1 MSGCIAALQF
11 LFLLFLQIAMTKEE
25 AKSQIE
31 ELSQELMHHNHQYYV
46 LDNPEISDYD
56 FDQKLKQLQKL
67 EDAFPEFKLSTSPTQ
82 RVGGDVTKNFETI
95 KHKSRMLS
103 LANTYSKEELE
114 DFIKRIGKS
123 ISDPVE
129 FVCELKYDG
138 AAIGITYKN
147 GILERALTRG
157 DGTQGDDIT
166 ANVRT
171 IRSVP
176 LQLHGNDFPEELEIR
191 GEIFMLLEGF
201 AKLNQQR
208 IEDGEEPFA
217 NPRNTASGT
226 LKMQDS
232 SIVASRSLDCFLYY
246 ILTDDRLF
254 DNHFE
259 SMQKAA
265 QWGFKVPSADK
276 NYIAKAKNVDE
287 IFDFINYWEEHRHE
301 LPFEIDGIV
310 VKVNDYAQQEKLGFT
325 AKSPRWA
332 ISYKYKAEQVSTKL
346 NSITYQVGRTG
357 AITPVA
363 NLEPVQLAGTTVK
376 RASLHN
382 ADQIEKLDL
391 RVGDHVYVEKGGEI
405 IPKVVGVD
413 FDQRPADLESV
424 KYATHCPECNTEL
437 IRKEGEAQHYCPNDE
452 GCPPQI
458 KGRIQH
464 FISRKAM
471 DIEGMGGET
480 VDQFVNEG
488 LISNYADLYTLQKE
502 QLLPLERMAE
512 KSAQNIIEGIEASKE
527 IPFERVLF
535 GLGIRY
541 VGETV
546 AKKLARHFGNIDA
559 LMAASLEELTNVDEI
574 GERIAESVTAFFA
587 DSAKVDTVG
596 RMKLAGLQFEVVQQ
610 EGASTKLD
618 GKTIVISGNFEKY
631 SRKEIKE
638 LIERHGGKNTGS
650 VSGKTDLIVAGE
662 GMGPSKRKK
671 AEDLGVK
678 IIDENEFAQ
687 LIAD

>member
-1 MSGCIAALQF
+1 
-11 LFLLFLQIAMTKEE
+11 MTKEE

-31 ELSQELMHHNHQYYV
+31 ELSKELMHHNHQYYV

-67 EDAFPEFKLSTSPTQ
+67 EEAFPEFKLSTSPTQ
-82 RVGGDVTKNFETI
+82 RVGGDVTKNFETVP
-95 KHKSRMLS
+95 HKTRMLS

-147 GILERALTRG
+147 GILTRALTRG

-171 IRSVP
+171 IRSIP

-246 ILTDDRLF
+246 TITDDRLF

-265 QWGFKVPSADK
+265 EWGFKVPSAEK

-310 VKVNDYAQQEKLGFT
+310 VKVNDYAQQDKLGFT

-405 IPKVVGVD
+405 IPKVIGVD
-413 FDQRPADLESV
+413 FDQRPPDLEPV
-424 KYATHCPECNTEL
+424 EYATHCPECNTGL
-437 IRKEGEAQHYCPNDE
+437 IRKEGEAQHYCPNDD

-512 KSAQNIIEGIEASKE
+512 KSAQNIIEGIEASKS

-574 GERIAESVTAFFA
+574 GSRIAESVTAFFA
-587 DSAKVDTVG
+587 DPAKVGTVE

-618 GKTIVISGNFEKY
+618 GKTIVISGNFERY

-638 LIERHGGKNTGS
+638 LIEKHGGKNTGS

-678 IIDENEFAQ
+678 IIDENEFAE
-687 LIAD
+687 LIGD

>member
-1 MSGCIAALQF
+1 M
-11 LFLLFLQIAMTKEE
+11 AMTKDQAKALIE
-25 AKSQIE
+25 A
-31 ELSQELMHHNHQYYV
+31 LSKELMHHNHQYYV
-46 LDNPEISDYD
+46 LDQPEISDYD
-56 FDQKLKQLQKL
+56 FDMKLKELQKL
-67 EDAFPEFKLSTSPTQ
+67 EEQFPEFKVATSPTQ
-82 RVGGDVTKNFETI
+82 RVGGEITKNFETV
-95 KHKSRMLS
+95 KHKYPMLS

-114 DFIKRIGKS
+114 DFLKRIDKS
-123 ISDPVE
+123 INEPVE

-147 GILERALTRG
+147 GVLARAVTRG

-176 LQLHGNDFPEELEIR
+176 LQLQGTDFPEELEIR

-232 SIVASRSLDCFLYY
+232 SIVASRALDCFLYY

-254 DNHFE
+254 DKHFE

-265 QWGFKVPSADK
+265 EWGFKVPPAEK
-276 NYIAKAKNVDE
+276 KYIAKAKNIDE

-310 VKVNDYAQQEKLGFT
+310 IKVNDYPQQEKLGTT

-363 NLEPVQLAGTTVK
+363 NLEPVLLAGTTVK

-391 RVGDHVYVEKGGEI
+391 HVGDHVFVEKGGEI

-413 FDQRPADLESV
+413 FEKRSPETAAVE
-424 KYATHCPECNTEL
+424 YATHCPECGTGL
-437 IRKEGEAQHYCPNDE
+437 IRKEGEAQHYCPNDD

-488 LISNYADLYTLQKE
+488 LIANYADLYDLQKE
-502 QLLPLERMAE
+502 QLLPLDRMAE
-512 KSAQNIIEGIEASKE
+512 KSAQNIIDGIEASKA

-535 GLGIRY
+535 ALGIRY

-546 AKKLARHFGNIDA
+546 AKKLARHFGNIDS
-559 LMAASLEELTNVDEI
+559 LMQASVEELTNVDEI
-574 GERIAESVTAFFA
+574 GQRIAESVTAFFA
-587 DSAKVDTVG
+587 DPAKVEAVERLKT
-596 RMKLAGLQFEVVQQ
+596 KGLQFEVQQQ
-610 EGASTKLD
+610 EGASNKLD
-618 GKTIVISGNFEKY
+618 GLTIVISGNFERY

-638 LIERHGGKNTGS
+638 LIEKHGGKNTGS
-650 VSGKTDLIVAGE
+650 VSGKTDLIIAGE

-678 IIDENEFAQ
+678 IIDENEFAEM
-687 LIAD
+687 IGD

>member
-1 MSGCIAALQF
+1 
-11 LFLLFLQIAMTKEE
+11 MTKDQ
-25 AKSQIE
+25 AKQQIDA
-31 ELSQELMHHNHQYYV
+31 LSTLLQHHNYLYYIK
-46 LDNPEISDYD
+46 DAPEISDYE
-56 FDQKLKQLQKL
+56 FDQTLKELQKL
-67 EDAFPEFKLSTSPTQ
+67 EEEFPEFKLANSPTQ
-82 RVGGDVTKNFETI
+82 RVGGGITKDFPTV
-95 KHKSRMLS
+95 KHKYPMMS

-114 DFIKRIGKS
+114 DFLGRIAKS

-138 AAIGITYKN
+138 AAIGISYKN
-147 GILERALTRG
+147 GVLDKAVTRG
-157 DGTQGDDIT
+157 DGTQGDEIT

-171 IRSVP
+171 IKTIP
-176 LQLHGNDFPEELEIR
+176 LVLRGNDHPQEFEIR

-201 AKLNQQR
+201 AKLNQER
-208 IEDGEEPFA
+208 IEEGLEPFA

-232 SIVASRSLDCFLYY
+232 SIVASRPLDCFLYY
-246 ILTDDRLF
+246 ILMDDRRF
-254 DNHFE
+254 DSHYE
-259 SMQKAA
+259 SMIKARE
-265 QWGFKVPSADK
+265 WGFKIPPPEK
-276 NYIAKAKNVDE
+276 NYIAKAKNIDG
-287 IFDFINYWEEHRHE
+287 IFDFINYWEHKRHE

-310 VKVNDYAQQEKLGFT
+310 IKVNSYAQQDKLGST

-332 ISYKYKAEQVSTKL
+332 ISYKYKSEQVSTRL

-405 IPKVVGVD
+405 IPKVIGVD
-413 FDQRPADLESV
+413 FEQRPPDLEPVEYISE
-424 KYATHCPECNTEL
+424 CPECGTPLVRE
-437 IRKEGEAQHYCPNDE
+437 EGEAQHYCPNDD

-480 VDQFVNEG
+480 VELFVNAG
-488 LISNYADLYTLQKE
+488 LISSYADLYTLTKE
-502 QLLPLERMAE
+502 DLLPLDRLAE
-512 KSAQNIIEGIEASKE
+512 KSAQNIVDGIEASKQ
-527 IPFERVLF
+527 IPYERVLF

-546 AKKLARHFGNIDA
+546 AKKLARHFGDIDS
-559 LMAASLEELTNVDEI
+559 LMKAPFEELVNVSEI
-574 GERIAESVTAFFA
+574 GERIALSVREFFE
-587 DSAKVDTVG
+587 DDTKVAIVE
-596 RMKLAGLQFEVVQQ
+596 RLKAAGLQFEVVQQ

-618 GKTIVISGNFEKY
+618 GKTIVISGNFERY

-638 LIERHGGKNTGS
+638 LIEKHGGKNTGS

-687 LIAD
+687 MIGDA

>member
-1 MSGCIAALQF
+1 
-11 LFLLFLQIAMTKEE
+11 MTKEQ
-25 AKSQIE
+25 AKSKID
-31 ELSQELMHHNHQYYV
+31 ELSKELMHHNHQYYV
-46 LDNPEISDYD
+46 LDSPEISDYE
-56 FDQKLKQLQKL
+56 FDQKLKELQKL
-67 EDAFPEFKLSTSPTQ
+67 EVEFPEFKLDTSPTQ
-82 RVGGDVTKNFETI
+82 RVGGDITKNFETV
-95 KHKSRMLS
+95 KHKYPMLS

-114 DFIKRIGKS
+114 DFIKRIAKS

-138 AAIGITYKN
+138 AAIGITYKK
-147 GILERALTRG
+147 GVLQHALTRG

-176 LQLHGNDFPEELEIR
+176 LKLQGSDFPEELEIR

-232 SIVASRSLDCFLYY
+232 SVVASRSLDCFLYY
-246 ILTDDRLF
+246 LLSEERLF
-254 DNHFE
+254 DDHYE

-265 QWGFKVPSADK
+265 EWGFKVPSSAK
-276 NYIAKAKNVDE
+276 RYIAKASNVDE

-310 VKVNDYAQQEKLGFT
+310 VKVNDYAQQQKLGST

-363 NLEPVQLAGTTVK
+363 NLEPVLLAGTTVK

-413 FDQRPADLESV
+413 FDQRPPNLEPV
-424 KYATHCPECNTEL
+424 KYASHCPECDTEL
-437 IRKEGEAQHYCPNDE
+437 VRKEGEAQHYCPNDE

-488 LISNYADLYTLQKE
+488 LISNYADLYSLSKDE
-502 QLLPLERMAE
+502 LLPLERMAE
-512 KSAQNIIEGIEASKE
+512 KSAQNIIEGIEDSKK

-535 GLGIRY
+535 ALGIRY

-546 AKKLARHFGNIDA
+546 AKKLARHFGDIDA
-559 LMAASLEELTNVDEI
+559 LIGAGNEELTNVDEI
-574 GERIAESVTAFFA
+574 GERIAQSVTDFFGN
-587 DSAKVDTVG
+587 DAKVETVE
-596 RMKLAGLQFEVVQQ
+596 RLKEAGLKFEVVQQ

-618 GKTIVISGNFEKY
+618 SMTIVISGNFERY
-631 SRKEIKE
+631 TRKEIKE
-638 LIERHGGKNTGS
+638 LIEKHGGKNTGS
-650 VSGKTDLIVAGE
+650 VSGNTDLIVAGE

-671 AEDLGVK
+671 AENLGVK
-678 IIDENEFAQ
+678 IIDENEFAEM
-687 LIAD
+687 IADQ